1 MSVRSCLPLPARR
14 RALDDRATQRVRRVC
29 CRRRLARPHAS
40 ALVWHTPH
48 RSPTSARRVGSAAT
62 PSCRRRAHGTCRSRR
77 ASTEGCNS
85 LGVAFR
91 EPCSSRARHATG
103 RPQRTCR
110 RASRRARG
118 ASALRLAPAQPN
130 AAHMKRPTAKSAL
143 GRKGAYA
150 AVRRRALRKAC
161 PALCRRR
168 RRSEALRRR
177 ALPTLSRRS
186 AGWPGLKTPRPT
198 RRTAAARPLHRLFR
212 GRRAD

>member
-1 MSVRSCLPLPARR
+1 MEQGRRTEPGNRDEPAVPKASGKKKHASTRSLTRSSTPRKNRAVVGLTSRHQPWPIISSRRFFICPSAPASRCPRRR

-62 PSCRRRAHGTCRSRR
+62 PSCQRRAHGTCRSRR

-103 RPQRTCR
+103 RPLRT
-110 RASRRARG
+110 SRPAFSRWAR
-118 ASALRLAPAQPN
+118 
-130 AAHMKRPTAKSAL
+130 
-143 GRKGAYA
+143 
-150 AVRRRALRKAC
+150 
-161 PALCRRR
+161 
-168 RRSEALRRR
+168 
-177 ALPTLSRRS
+177 
-186 AGWPGLKTPRPT
+186 
-198 RRTAAARPLHRLFR
+198 
-212 GRRAD
+212 

>member
-1 MSVRSCLPLPARR
+1 M
-14 RALDDRATQRVRRVC
+14 C

-62 PSCRRRAHGTCRSRR
+62 PSCQRRAHGTCRSRR

-150 AVRRRALRKAC
+150 AFRRRALRKAC

-177 ALPTLSRRS
+177 ALPTLSRGGCRLARPQNAAPDS
-186 AGWPGLKTPRPT
+186 PRRRRTPLASALPRPAGWSAPAGHCCASRELPDSLGS
-198 RRTAAARPLHRLFR
+198 A
-212 GRRAD
+212 

>member
-1 MSVRSCLPLPARR
+1 M
-14 RALDDRATQRVRRVC
+14 C

-62 PSCRRRAHGTCRSRR
+62 PSCQRRAHGTCRSRR

-130 AAHMKRPTAKSAL
+130 AAHMKRPTAKAAL

-177 ALPTLSRRS
+177 ALPTS
-186 AGWPGLKTPRPT
+186 AAVQAGPASK
-198 RRTAAARPLHRLFR
+198 
-212 GRRAD
+212 RRARLAAPPPHALGIGSPAAGGLASTRGPLLRISGASR

>member
-1 MSVRSCLPLPARR
+1 MEDRAREPRRACGAKSVREEEARQHTLAHTLEHAAKKSGRCGADVTPSTLADHFLAPVFRCPSAPASRCPRRR

-62 PSCRRRAHGTCRSRR
+62 PSCQRRAHGTCRSRR

-103 RPQRTCR
+103 RPLRT
-110 RASRRARG
+110 SRPAFSRWAR
-118 ASALRLAPAQPN
+118 
-130 AAHMKRPTAKSAL
+130 
-143 GRKGAYA
+143 
-150 AVRRRALRKAC
+150 
-161 PALCRRR
+161 
-168 RRSEALRRR
+168 
-177 ALPTLSRRS
+177 
-186 AGWPGLKTPRPT
+186 
-198 RRTAAARPLHRLFR
+198 
-212 GRRAD
+212 